1 MHRHGV
7 DGSRVDVTHRDIHN
21 LEYIHN
27 YVAPWF
33 MLNEITMLKHLSVA
47 YFENHSACVV
57 RE

>member
-1 MHRHGV
+1 M
-7 DGSRVDVTHRDIHN
+7 DVTHRDIHN